1 MNQPI
6 DKVISLDDF
15 RKQRK
20 EQEKKFT
27 PALTFEVGQYYIM
40 PKLGVMIHVVF
51 LTDKLH
57 MNEGHPTY
65 IMEDQFGNVF
75 AEKMEE
81 GATKDWHQLMPDVFI
96 TTVERLKK
104 ENDPDP
110 PAPQSA

>member
-1 MNQPI
+1 MVNPPD
-6 DKVISLDDF
+6 DKNIVSLDDF
-15 RKQRK
+15 RK
-20 EQEKKFT
+20 KKKKVYP
-27 PALTFEVGQYYIM
+27 PALTFEPGQYYIR
-40 PKLGVMIHVVF
+40 PDLGVLVHCVF
-51 LTDKLH
+51 LTDKFH
-57 MNEGHPTY
+57 AHDGQPTY
-65 IMEDQFGNVF
+65 IMEDQFGNIF

>member
-40 PKLGVMIHVVF
+40 PELGVMIHCVN
-51 LTDKLH
+51 LTDKFH
-57 MNEGHPTY
+57 RNDGHPTY
-65 IMEDQFGNVF
+65 IMEDQYGNVF

-81 GATKDWHQLMPDVFI
+81 GVTKGWHALSPDVFVS
-96 TTVERLKK
+96 TAEKLRRDT
-104 ENDPDP
+104 DP
-110 PAPQSA
+110 PEPIAG